1 LIIHCWHVRDEI
13 IATWA
18 LKRPQP
24 KKQKIKKKTD
34 FKKAVAH
41 KRKMLN
47 CCAWPISRPEL
58 VGKKKKIG

>member
-1 LIIHCWHVRDEI
+1 LGSKK
-13 IATWA
+13 ATA
-18 LKRPQP
+18 QTVLDCNNVKTS
-24 KKQKIKKKTD
+24 KKQKMKTD